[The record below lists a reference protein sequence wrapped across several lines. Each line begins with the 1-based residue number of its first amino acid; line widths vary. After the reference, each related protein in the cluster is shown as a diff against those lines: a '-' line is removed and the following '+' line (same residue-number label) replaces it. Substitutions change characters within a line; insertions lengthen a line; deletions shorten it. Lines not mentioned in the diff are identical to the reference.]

1 MCSYVDRL
9 PKSGETLHGTKFATG
24 FGGKGANQCVA
35 AAKLGANTA
44 MVAKLGNDTW
54 GQKYLENFKNEGV
67 EVSGVKVVDDTTGI
81 AQIIVSE
88 SGENQI
94 VIVAGANN
102 HLKEDDVENN
112 PGVFGSCKVSFIV

>member
-1 MCSYVDRL
+1 MHPEIVVFGSAIVDFISYVNRL

-35 AAKLGANTA
+35 AAKLGAKTA
-44 MVAKLGNDTW
+44 MIGKLGKDTW
-54 GQKYLENFKNEGV
+54 GQKYLGNLQSQGV
-67 EVSGVKVVDDTTGI
+67 ETSGVKQVDDTTGI

-94 VIVAGANN
+94 VIVAGA
-102 HLKEDDVENN
+102 
-112 PGVFGSCKVSFIV
+112 III